1 MPGQQTKKGRDGL
14 PVLVQGAWS
23 RDKLYFVEYFEALF
37 NGGMKN
43 LWPTRAYVDLFSG
56 PGMCIDRD
64 TGEEFEGSPLLA
76 LGCSTPF
83 THHYFNDIDTELI
96 GALEQRQQRLFPQAK
111 VTYSNLDCNL
121 AATSIAAQLPK
132 GALTLAF
139 IDPWAYEVTF
149 DALAS
154 LLQGPHIDV
163 IVTFHST
170 AIKRNVHQEVAAV
183 DKFLDGTAWRER
195 YWAAQ
200 GDLSTPPRVVLI
212 DTLRARLRERL
223 DYKFF
228 GDPEVIRSTNGA
240 PMYYMIFASHHPRG
254 RDFWRKSSTRTRSG
268 QRTMF

>member
-1 MPGQQTKKGRDGL
+1 MLNRWNFLKTGFYEGI
-14 PVLVQGAWS
+14 
-23 RDKLYFVEYFEALF
+23 KLYFVEYFEALF

-139 IDPWAYEVTF
+139 IGAYEVTF

-170 AIKRNVHQEVAAV
+170 AIKRNVHQGGYVNRCV
-183 DKFLDGTAWRER
+183 NDIRRRPSQPLIQWRFHPHTVHR
-195 YWAAQ
+195 
-200 GDLSTPPRVVLI
+200 DR
-212 DTLRARLRERL
+212 RLR
-223 DYKFF
+223 
-228 GDPEVIRSTNGA
+228 STQGPSDA
-240 PMYYMIFASHHPRG
+240 
-254 RDFWRKSSTRTRSG
+254 
-268 QRTMF
+268 

>member
-96 GALEQRQQRLFPQAK
+96 GALEQRQQRLFPQAATSIDRAK
-111 VTYSNLDCNL
+111 VTYSTAAERGANTRVYRPLGLRGHLRRSRFFASRAAHRRDCN
-121 AATSIAAQLPK
+121 
-132 GALTLAF
+132 F
-139 IDPWAYEVTF
+139 
-149 DALAS
+149 S
-154 LLQGPHIDV
+154 L
-163 IVTFHST
+163 HS
-170 AIKRNVHQEVAAV
+170 HQE
-183 DKFLDGTAWRER
+183 ER
-195 YWAAQ
+195 
-200 GDLSTPPRVVLI
+200 
-212 DTLRARLRERL
+212 
-223 DYKFF
+223 
-228 GDPEVIRSTNGA
+228 A
-240 PMYYMIFASHHPRG
+240 PGG
-254 RDFWRKSSTRTRSG
+254 RRC
-268 QRTMF
+268 